1 MQERLLLLERASSGE
16 TTGDRQHPDSR
27 LSHPGEEENWTDQLV
42 PNDVTTPNIS
52 GRSITQALDKKNYA
66 GTLNK

>member
-1 MQERLLLLERASSGE
+1 LNAAQVARQPAIGNTRILASAN
-16 TTGDRQHPDSR
+16 
-27 LSHPGEEENWTDQLV
+27 PGEEENWTDQLV

-66 GTLNK
+66 RTLNK